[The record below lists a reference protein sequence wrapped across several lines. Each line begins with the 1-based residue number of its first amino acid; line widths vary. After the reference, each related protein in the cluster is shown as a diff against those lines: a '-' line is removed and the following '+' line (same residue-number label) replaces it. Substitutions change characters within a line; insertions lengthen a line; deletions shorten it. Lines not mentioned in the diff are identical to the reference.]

1 MSHKRLLII
10 DDDEAIQLI
19 VKFGIDIAAGWEVIA
34 ASAGNLGIEIAKRE
48 LPDAILL
55 DVMMP
60 GIDGVTTCRA
70 LQTDRITANIPVIL
84 MTASIQTAQS
94 SRFHDLGISG
104 IITKPFNS
112 LDLPAQISKI
122 LHW

>member
-19 VKFGIDIAAGWEVIA
+19 VKFGINIATEWEVIS

-60 GIDGVTTCRA
+60 GIDGIATCRA

-84 MTASIQTAQS
+84 MTATIQAAQS
-94 SRFHDLGISG
+94 SQFHDLGISG

-122 LHW
+122 LNW

>member
-19 VKFGIDIAAGWEVIA
+19 VKFGINIAAGWEVIS
-34 ASAGNLGIEIAKRE
+34 ASAGDAGIEIAKRE

-55 DVMMP
+55 DLMMP
-60 GIDGVTTCRA
+60 GIDGIATCRA

-84 MTASIQTAQS
+84 MTGSIQTAHS
-94 SRFHDLGISG
+94 SQFPDLGISG

-112 LDLPAQISKI
+112 IDLPAQISKI

>member
-19 VKFGIDIAAGWEVIA
+19 VKFGIDIAAGWEVIS

-60 GIDGVTTCRA
+60 GIDGIATCRA
-70 LQTDRITANIPVIL
+70 LQTDRITTNIPVIL

-94 SRFHDLGISG
+94 SQFHDLGISG
-104 IITKPFNS
+104 IIAKPFNA
-112 LDLPAQISKI
+112 LDLPTQISKI